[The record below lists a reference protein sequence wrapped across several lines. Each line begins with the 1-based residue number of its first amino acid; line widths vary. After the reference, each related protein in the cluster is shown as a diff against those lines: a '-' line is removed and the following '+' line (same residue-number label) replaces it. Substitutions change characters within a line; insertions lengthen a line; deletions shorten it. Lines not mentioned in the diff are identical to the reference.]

1 MAILLSNSEFV
12 YKKYENFQEK
22 IWESAKQI
30 LLEMVIGRNL
40 NFDDCVSLLC
50 KKARKKTVLSMRLSK
65 FTGVKKRESFMKTF
79 FDKIKSTFEKSS

>member
-50 KKARKKTVLSMRLSK
+50 KKARKKQCCQ
-65 FTGVKKRESFMKTF
+65 
-79 FDKIKSTFEKSS
+79 